1 MRIDFEKIAEE
12 AFVDELNKI
21 AMAPPLGA
29 IGHAASAE
37 GSHVFEEASVKA
49 REAAIRAK
57 KMAPRPATPSAPKA

>member
-1 MRIDFEKIAEE
+1 MRIDLDKIAEE
-12 AFVDELNKI
+12 AFVDELQKI

-37 GSHVFEEASVKA
+37 GSHVFEEAAVKA

-57 KMAPRPATPSAPKA
+57 KTAPRPAVPAAPKV